1 MSNFSCTVVV
11 LVSRYNLCNNAVMI
25 IQVAC
30 LTMCVPLRTT
40 AVAMVTRLMEEGR
53 VQEAEG
59 EKHRVEQVCHLYVL
73 N

>member
-1 MSNFSCTVVV
+1 
-11 LVSRYNLCNNAVMI
+11 
-25 IQVAC
+25 
-30 LTMCVPLRTT
+30 MCVPLRTT